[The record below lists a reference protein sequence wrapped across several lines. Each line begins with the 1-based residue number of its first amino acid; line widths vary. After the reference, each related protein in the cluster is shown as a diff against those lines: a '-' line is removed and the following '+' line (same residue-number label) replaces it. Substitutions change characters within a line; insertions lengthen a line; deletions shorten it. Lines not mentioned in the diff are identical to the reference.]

1 MAVQTLDLDEE
12 VENVKITVSFLMKN
26 GMLELNNT
34 DEYLLTEVPE
44 TIGSETA
51 GAERVRKFRNNKKA
65 LQCNTNVT
73 ECNTEIDKEIESE
86 LDKESNGETEIF
98 TVSKDTVSR
107 TDVQRAVKEWNSLA
121 VYGLRPVSKL
131 TSGTKRAKCLNARI
145 KEYGIDE
152 VLAAIERIKNSDF
165 LKGNNKS
172 GWMITFDWFV
182 LPNNF
187 KKVHDRVA
195 EEYKALQDKKAAA
208 EKLRREKLAA
218 KRMEQTK
225 KAMEEIFSKNDGV
238 DAFQIKGKGLI
249 LVVPQSGD
257 EIRKEGEALDHCVG
271 GYVERVAKGET
282 NIFFVRKA
290 DHPEQSYFTM
300 EWKNNKVVQCR
311 GKSNCGMPPDV
322 KAFVQVFEKKMQD
335 AIQKGDTNGKKK
347 QNLQSA

>member
-1 MAVQTLDLDEE
+1 MAKKYYWLKLRNDWFGDKRIKKLRSIAGGDTYTIIYLKMQLLSLKNEGKLFFEGVEDDFVSELALDLDEE

-51 GAERVRKFRNNKKA
+51 GAERVRRFRNNKKA

-107 TDVQRAVKEWNSLA
+107 TDVQRAVEEWNSLA
-121 VYGLRPVSKL
+121 VYGLKPVSKL

-152 VLAAIERIKNSDF
+152 VVAAIERIKNSDF
-165 LKGNNKS
+165 LKGNNKR

-187 KKVHDRVA
+187 PKVHDGYYENSTPQPQNGGSQSLV
-195 EEYKALQDKKAAA
+195 EEFADFARGWA
-208 EKLRREKLAA
+208 
-218 KRMEQTK
+218 
-225 KAMEEIFSKNDGV
+225 
-238 DAFQIKGKGLI
+238 
-249 LVVPQSGD
+249 GD
-257 EIRKEGEALDHCVG
+257 E
-271 GYVERVAKGET
+271 
-282 NIFFVRKA
+282 
-290 DHPEQSYFTM
+290 
-300 EWKNNKVVQCR
+300 
-311 GKSNCGMPPDV
+311 
-322 KAFVQVFEKKMQD
+322 
-335 AIQKGDTNGKKK
+335 
-347 QNLQSA
+347 

>member
-1 MAVQTLDLDEE
+1 MAKKYYWLKLRNDWFGDKRIKKLRSIAGGDTYTIIYLKMQLLSLKNEGKLFFEGVEDDFVSELALDLDEE

-51 GAERVRKFRNNKKA
+51 GAERVRRFRNNKKA

-107 TDVQRAVKEWNSLA
+107 TDVQRAVEEWNSLA
-121 VYGLRPVSKL
+121 VYGLKPVSKL

-152 VLAAIERIKNSDF
+152 VVAAIERIKNSDF
-165 LKGNNKS
+165 LKGNNKR

-187 KKVHDRVA
+187 PKVHDGYYENSTQQPQNGGSQSHV
-195 EEYKALQDKKAAA
+195 
-208 EKLRREKLAA
+208 
-218 KRMEQTK
+218 EQF
-225 KAMEEIFSKNDGV
+225 ADFARGW
-238 DAFQIKGKGLI
+238 A
-249 LVVPQSGD
+249 GD
-257 EIRKEGEALDHCVG
+257 E
-271 GYVERVAKGET
+271 
-282 NIFFVRKA
+282 
-290 DHPEQSYFTM
+290 
-300 EWKNNKVVQCR
+300 
-311 GKSNCGMPPDV
+311 
-322 KAFVQVFEKKMQD
+322 
-335 AIQKGDTNGKKK
+335 
-347 QNLQSA
+347 

>member
-1 MAVQTLDLDEE
+1 MAKKYYWLKLRNDWFGDKRIKKLRSTAGGDTYTIIYLKMQLLSLKNEGKLFFEGVEDDFVSELALDLDEE

-107 TDVQRAVKEWNSLA
+107 TDVQRAVEEWNSLA
-121 VYGLRPVSKL
+121 VYGLKPVSKL

-187 KKVHDRVA
+187 PKVHDGYYENSTPRPQNGGSQSHV
-195 EEYKALQDKKAAA
+195 
-208 EKLRREKLAA
+208 
-218 KRMEQTK
+218 EQF
-225 KAMEEIFSKNDGV
+225 ADFARGW
-238 DAFQIKGKGLI
+238 A
-249 LVVPQSGD
+249 GD
-257 EIRKEGEALDHCVG
+257 E
-271 GYVERVAKGET
+271 
-282 NIFFVRKA
+282 
-290 DHPEQSYFTM
+290 
-300 EWKNNKVVQCR
+300 
-311 GKSNCGMPPDV
+311 
-322 KAFVQVFEKKMQD
+322 
-335 AIQKGDTNGKKK
+335 
-347 QNLQSA
+347 

>member
-1 MAVQTLDLDEE
+1 M
-12 VENVKITVSFLMKN
+12 
-26 GMLELNNT
+26 
-34 DEYLLTEVPE
+34 
-44 TIGSETA
+44 
-51 GAERVRKFRNNKKA
+51 
-65 LQCNTNVT
+65 
-73 ECNTEIDKEIESE
+73 
-86 LDKESNGETEIF
+86 
-98 TVSKDTVSR
+98 
-107 TDVQRAVKEWNSLA
+107 
-121 VYGLRPVSKL
+121 
-131 TSGTKRAKCLNARI
+131 
-145 KEYGIDE
+145 
-152 VLAAIERIKNSDF
+152 
-165 LKGNNKS
+165 
-172 GWMITFDWFV
+172 
-182 LPNNF
+182 
-187 KKVHDRVA
+187 HDRVA
-195 EEYKALQDKKAAA
+195 EEYKVLQDKKAAA
-208 EKLRREKLAA
+208 EKKRREKQAA

-257 EIRKEGEALDHCVG
+257 EIRKEGEALHHCVG

>member
-1 MAVQTLDLDEE
+1 MAKKYYWLKLRNDWFGDKRIKKLRSIAGGDTYTIIYLKMQLLSLKNEGKLFFEGVEDDFVSELALDLDEE

-51 GAERVRKFRNNKKA
+51 GAERVRRFRNNKKA
-65 LQCNTNVT
+65 LQCNRY
-73 ECNTEIDKEIESE
+73 KE
-86 LDKESNGETEIF
+86 
-98 TVSKDTVSR
+98 R
-107 TDVQRAVKEWNSLA
+107 TDPR
-121 VYGLRPVSKL
+121 
-131 TSGTKRAKCLNARI
+131 
-145 KEYGIDE
+145 
-152 VLAAIERIKNSDF
+152 IERKQNMAHDWLEYIGWCRE
-165 LKGNNKS
+165 LKYDLDNKFIY
-172 GWMITFDWFV
+172 M
-182 LPNNF
+182 PNNF

-238 DAFQIKGKGLI
+238 DAFQIKGNGLI

>member
-1 MAVQTLDLDEE
+1 MAKKYYWLKLRNDWFGDKRIKKLRSIAGGDTYTIIYLKMQLLSLKNEGKLFFEGVEDDFVSELALDLDEE

-73 ECNTEIDKEIESE
+73 ECNTEVDKEIESE

-107 TDVQRAVKEWNSLA
+107 TDVQRAVEEWNSLA
-121 VYGLRPVSKL
+121 VYGLKPVSKL

-187 KKVHDRVA
+187 PKVHDGYY
-195 EEYKALQDKKAAA
+195 ENS
-208 EKLRREKLAA
+208 
-218 KRMEQTK
+218 T
-225 KAMEEIFSKNDGV
+225 
-238 DAFQIKGKGLI
+238 
-249 LVVPQSGD
+249 PQPQN
-257 EIRKEGEALDHCVG
+257 G
-271 GYVERVAKGET
+271 GSYAQATET
-282 NIFFVRKA
+282 LMA
-290 DHPEQSYFTM
+290 
-300 EWKNNKVVQCR
+300 
-311 GKSNCGMPPDV
+311 
-322 KAFVQVFEKKMQD
+322 
-335 AIQKGDTNGKKK
+335 
-347 QNLQSA
+347 

>member
-1 MAVQTLDLDEE
+1 MAKKYYWLKLRNDWFGDKRIKKLRSIAGGDTYTIIYLKMQLLSLKNEGKLFFEGVEDDFVSELALDLDEE

-107 TDVQRAVKEWNSLA
+107 TDVQRAVEEWNSLA
-121 VYGLRPVSKL
+121 VYGLKPVSKL

-187 KKVHDRVA
+187 PKVHDGYYENSTPQPPNGGSQSHV
-195 EEYKALQDKKAAA
+195 
-208 EKLRREKLAA
+208 
-218 KRMEQTK
+218 EQF
-225 KAMEEIFSKNDGV
+225 ADFARGW
-238 DAFQIKGKGLI
+238 A
-249 LVVPQSGD
+249 GD
-257 EIRKEGEALDHCVG
+257 E
-271 GYVERVAKGET
+271 
-282 NIFFVRKA
+282 
-290 DHPEQSYFTM
+290 
-300 EWKNNKVVQCR
+300 
-311 GKSNCGMPPDV
+311 
-322 KAFVQVFEKKMQD
+322 
-335 AIQKGDTNGKKK
+335 
-347 QNLQSA
+347 

>member
-1 MAVQTLDLDEE
+1 MAKKYYWLKLRNDWFGDKRIKKLRSIAGGDTYTIIYLKMQLLSLKNEGKLFFEGVEDDFVSELALDLDEE

-73 ECNTEIDKEIESE
+73 ECNTEVDKEIESE

-107 TDVQRAVKEWNSLA
+107 TDVQRAVEEWNSLA

-187 KKVHDRVA
+187 PKVHDGYYENSTPQPQNGGSQSYV
-195 EEYKALQDKKAAA
+195 
-208 EKLRREKLAA
+208 
-218 KRMEQTK
+218 EQF
-225 KAMEEIFSKNDGV
+225 ANFARGW
-238 DAFQIKGKGLI
+238 A
-249 LVVPQSGD
+249 GD
-257 EIRKEGEALDHCVG
+257 E
-271 GYVERVAKGET
+271 
-282 NIFFVRKA
+282 
-290 DHPEQSYFTM
+290 
-300 EWKNNKVVQCR
+300 
-311 GKSNCGMPPDV
+311 
-322 KAFVQVFEKKMQD
+322 
-335 AIQKGDTNGKKK
+335 
-347 QNLQSA
+347 

>member
-1 MAVQTLDLDEE
+1 MAKKYYWLKLRNDWFGDKRIKKLRSIAGGDTYTIIYLKMQLLSLKNEGKLFFEGVEDDFVSELALDLDEE

-51 GAERVRKFRNNKKA
+51 GAERVRRFRNNKKA

-107 TDVQRAVKEWNSLA
+107 TDVQRAVEEWNSLA
-121 VYGLRPVSKL
+121 VYGLKPVSKL

-152 VLAAIERIKNSDF
+152 VVAAIERIKNSDF
-165 LKGNNKS
+165 LKGNNKR

-187 KKVHDRVA
+187 PKVHDGYY
-195 EEYKALQDKKAAA
+195 ENSTPQPQNGGLQSHV
-208 EKLRREKLAA
+208 
-218 KRMEQTK
+218 EQF
-225 KAMEEIFSKNDGV
+225 ADFARGW
-238 DAFQIKGKGLI
+238 A
-249 LVVPQSGD
+249 GD
-257 EIRKEGEALDHCVG
+257 E
-271 GYVERVAKGET
+271 
-282 NIFFVRKA
+282 
-290 DHPEQSYFTM
+290 
-300 EWKNNKVVQCR
+300 
-311 GKSNCGMPPDV
+311 
-322 KAFVQVFEKKMQD
+322 
-335 AIQKGDTNGKKK
+335 
-347 QNLQSA
+347 

>member
-1 MAVQTLDLDEE
+1 MAKKYYWLKLRNDWFGDKRIKKLRSIAGGDTYTIIYLKMQLLSLKNEGKLFFEGVEDDFVSELALDLDEE

-51 GAERVRKFRNNKKA
+51 GAERVRRFRNNKKA

-107 TDVQRAVKEWNSLA
+107 TDVQRAVEEWNSLA
-121 VYGLRPVSKL
+121 VYGLKPVSKL

-152 VLAAIERIKNSDF
+152 VVAAIERIKNSDF
-165 LKGNNKS
+165 LKGNNKR

-187 KKVHDRVA
+187 PKVHDRLSSRMVVNA
-195 EEYKALQDKKAAA
+195 EAYT
-208 EKLRREKLAA
+208 R
-218 KRMEQTK
+218 
-225 KAMEEIFSKNDGV
+225 
-238 DAFQIKGKGLI
+238 
-249 LVVPQSGD
+249 
-257 EIRKEGEALDHCVG
+257 
-271 GYVERVAKGET
+271 
-282 NIFFVRKA
+282 
-290 DHPEQSYFTM
+290 
-300 EWKNNKVVQCR
+300 
-311 GKSNCGMPPDV
+311 
-322 KAFVQVFEKKMQD
+322 
-335 AIQKGDTNGKKK
+335 
-347 QNLQSA
+347 

>member
-1 MAVQTLDLDEE
+1 MAKKYYWLKLRNDWFGDKRIKKLRSIAGGDTYTIIYLKMQLLSLKNEGKLFFEGVEDDFVSELALDLDEE
-12 VENVKITVSFLMKN
+12 VENVKITVIFLMKN

-51 GAERVRKFRNNKKA
+51 GAERVRRFRNNKKA

-107 TDVQRAVKEWNSLA
+107 TDVQRAVEEWNSLA

-187 KKVHDRVA
+187 PKVHDGYY
-195 EEYKALQDKKAAA
+195 ENSTPQPQNGGLQSHV
-208 EKLRREKLAA
+208 
-218 KRMEQTK
+218 EQF
-225 KAMEEIFSKNDGV
+225 ADFARGW
-238 DAFQIKGKGLI
+238 A
-249 LVVPQSGD
+249 GD
-257 EIRKEGEALDHCVG
+257 E
-271 GYVERVAKGET
+271 
-282 NIFFVRKA
+282 
-290 DHPEQSYFTM
+290 
-300 EWKNNKVVQCR
+300 
-311 GKSNCGMPPDV
+311 
-322 KAFVQVFEKKMQD
+322 
-335 AIQKGDTNGKKK
+335 
-347 QNLQSA
+347 